1 MKDIDLLIKNF
12 FKKKEFDS
20 DELSMLKQNIID
32 KLGYKYYKP
41 YESIIN
47 LHLLKFIVKANK
59 PEKNP
64 HPKKLNTLEQNIF
77 EQEHIKEI
85 LKNKYKDKKIFE
97 IANLLEIPPKYII
110 SFYKKVSID
119 VDEVTIINDSLF
131 DIIYFYINKRESVL
145 KSKRTRERI
154 ETKPLNPYKKDKKSV
169 SSNTVYD
176 KLLQTKTSVKLIYIR
191 SK

>member
-1 MKDIDLLIKNF
+1 MHHNIAILCIIKGTDI
-12 FKKKEFDS
+12 
-20 DELSMLKQNIID
+20 
-32 KLGYKYYKP
+32 
-41 YESIIN
+41 IIN
-47 LHLLKFIVKANK
+47 LHLFKFIVKANK
-59 PEKNP
+59 PEKNL

-85 LKNKYKDKKIFE
+85 LKNKYKDKKVFE

-154 ETKPLNPYKKDKKSV
+154 ETKPLNPYKKDKKAL

-176 KLLQTKTSVKLIYIR
+176 KLLHTKTSVKLIYIR

>member
-20 DELSMLKQNIID
+20 DELGMLKQNIID
-32 KLGYKYYKP
+32 KLGYKNYKP

-47 LHLLKFIVKANK
+47 LHLLKFNVKANK

-64 HPKKLNTLEQNIF
+64 LPKNLNTLEQNIF

-85 LKNKYKDKKIFE
+85 LKNKYKDKKVFE
-97 IANLLEIPPKYII
+97 IANSLEIPAKYII

-131 DIIYFYINKRESVL
+131 DIIYFFINKRESVL

-154 ETKPLNPYKKDKKSV
+154 ETKRLNPYKKDKKSL

-176 KLLQTKTSVKLIYIR
+176 KLLHTKTSVKLIYIR